1 MDMDLVWMT
10 LAVTVLAQMPPDGVA
25 QVKKVDLLMPELR
38 RMAADPDVVRAVRAQ
53 NARHVPLATTQ
64 RQDADWS
71 ATPALTPFKQVLLDT
86 SCSRALRRLRE
97 HLGLV
102 VAEAFAMD
110 DQGALVG
117 ATRRTSDYWQGDEAK
132 WQKSFAQGRG
142 GELRERPFFDESA
155 QAYVVQVSLPVRD
168 GAQVIGALTV
178 GLSLL
183 DL

>member
-1 MDMDLVWMT
+1 MSTWWMS
-10 LAVTVLAQMPPDGVA
+10 LAVGLLAQLPPDGAA
-25 QVKKVDLLMPELR
+25 QMRKVDRLMPELR
-38 RMAADPDVVRAVRAQ
+38 RMAVDPEVVRAVRQQ
-53 NARHVPLATTQ
+53 NARRVPLATLR
-64 RQDADWS
+64 RQDDAWS
-71 ATPALTPFKQVLLDT
+71 ASPALTPFKEQVLG
-86 SCSRALRRLRE
+86 SECSRALSRHRARLG
-97 HLGLV
+97 HV

-132 WQKSFAQGRG
+132 WSVAYGAGRG
-142 GELRERPFFDESA
+142 VELREKPFFDESS

-168 GAQVIGALTV
+168 GAAIVGALTV